1 MKTKLFITFILC
13 MAAVALTPAT
23 HAETHGDKPTLQDV
37 KKETRDLIETLKGYG
52 AERHDEAMQKSRE
65 ALATLDRHIDELE
78 TRIDR
83 DWERMDQAARDK
95 SRTTLRELRKQRAEV
110 AEWFG
115 RWKESSA
122 NAWEQM
128 KKGFANAY
136 QDLQEAREKAE
147 KEFGGEK

>member
-1 MKTKLFITFILC
+1 MKTKLFIICLLS
-13 MAAVALTPAT
+13 MAVFALTPAI
-23 HAETHGDKPTLQDV
+23 HAETNGDKTTLQDV
-37 KKETRDLIETLKGYG
+37 KEETRDLVETLKGYS
-52 AERHDEAMQKSRE
+52 AERRDEAMQKSRE
-65 ALATLDRHIDELE
+65 ALATLDRRIDDLE

-95 SRTTLRELRKQRAEV
+95 ARTTLRELRKQRAEV
-110 AEWFG
+110 AERFG

-136 QDLQEAREKAE
+136 QDLQKAREKAE
-147 KEFGGEK
+147 KEFGGKE